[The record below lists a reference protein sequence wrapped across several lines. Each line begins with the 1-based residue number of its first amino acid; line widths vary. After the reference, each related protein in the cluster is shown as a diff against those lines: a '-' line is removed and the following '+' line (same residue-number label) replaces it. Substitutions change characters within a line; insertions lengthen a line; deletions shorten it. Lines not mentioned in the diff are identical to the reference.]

1 MLSRLSKGLAVMVVI
16 VSFLSPS
23 FVLAAPTDDVVAVAA
38 SMHECINELATQ
50 FENHG
55 LGTSPK
61 IVSGA
66 SGKLASQ
73 IIAGAPFGL
82 FLSASPEWTKK
93 LESEGLLYEVFPMA
107 TSPVVAWWPKD
118 ETITLETIERK
129 DVRIAIA
136 DPEAAP
142 FGKAAAEYL
151 NAIGIYDEL
160 LKEKRLVI
168 MGNVEQAAL
177 AAKTGGADI
186 GMFSLSVAKKL
197 NEGSYVILP
206 VDPLEN
212 SGGLVKSKATKNIEA
227 FWHYIRSEASYDI
240 WIKWGFE
247 PVR

>member
-1 MLSRLSKGLAVMVVI
+1 
-16 VSFLSPS
+16 VS
-23 FVLAAPTDDVVAVAA
+23 
-38 SMHECINELATQ
+38 
-50 FENHG
+50 
-55 LGTSPK
+55 
-61 IVSGA
+61 
-66 SGKLASQ
+66 
-73 IIAGAPFGL
+73 
-82 FLSASPEWTKK
+82 
-93 LESEGLLYEVFPMA
+93 PMA
-107 TSPVVAWWPKD
+107 TSPVVAWWLKE

-151 NAIGIYDEL
+151 KTMGIYDEL
-160 LKEKRLVI
+160 LKENRLVI

-212 SGGLVKSKATKNIEA
+212 SGGLVKGKATKNIEA